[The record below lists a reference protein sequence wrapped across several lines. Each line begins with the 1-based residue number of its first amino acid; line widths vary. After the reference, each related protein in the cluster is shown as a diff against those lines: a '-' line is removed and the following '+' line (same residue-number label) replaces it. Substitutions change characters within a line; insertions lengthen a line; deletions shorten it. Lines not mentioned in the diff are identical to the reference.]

1 MAPVTGNP
9 NVSNRPISG
18 AGFSFAMDK
27 MVSVLS
33 LTHQVDLRSLDVVVC
48 ATGSGLREVALIL
61 RSLWAAGIRAGIVEE
76 SDTDEAQDVAR
87 TIKAPHIVILGECGT
102 LCVRSWN
109 QHDEFFEKYLSN
121 RQELPDYI
129 QKILFEYSAGS
140 ASGVG
145 GGANDSGNA
154 SQIGNQVNSA
164 LNISGGGGGNNN
176 IGRNTFPNCAPSLPG
191 YQVTFCTPEKLTSNV
206 RRRVENQLT
215 QTMSASLMLFGKKE
229 FVHILV
235 VELPA
240 IVMRAI
246 ASTVDPRDPTFKE
259 TRDEVATIIERF
271 PKYKRYIQSI
281 LDEIMDILKSK
292 KTKPIVGI
300 YSMLDTS
307 YKIIL

>member
-1 MAPVTGNP
+1 MAPATGNP
-9 NVSNRPISG
+9 NVANRPISG

-33 LTHQVDLRSLDVVVC
+33 LTHHDDLRSLDVVVC
-48 ATGSGLREVALIL
+48 ATGSGLRDVALIL

-76 SDTDEAQDVAR
+76 SDTEEAQDVAR
-87 TIKAPHIVILGECGT
+87 TIKASHIVILGEGGN

-109 QHDEFFEKYLSN
+109 QHDEFFEKYLSR

-129 QKILFEYSAGS
+129 QKIMFEFSA
-140 ASGVG
+140 ASTGIVG
-145 GGANDSGNA
+145 GTNDLGNS
-154 SQIGNQVNSA
+154 SQISNQVN
-164 LNISGGGGGNNN
+164 LNLSGGGGGNNN
-176 IGRNTFPNCAPSLPG
+176 VGRNTFLNCTPSLPG

-206 RRRVENQLT
+206 RRRVENQLA
-215 QTMSASLMLFGKKE
+215 QTMHASLMLFGKKE

-235 VELPA
+235 VDLPA
-240 IVMRAI
+240 IVLRAI
-246 ASTVDPRDPTFKE
+246 ASTVDAKDPTFKQ
-259 TRDEVATIIERF
+259 TRDEVAFVIERF
-271 PKYKRYIQSI
+271 PKQKRYIQNI

-292 KTKPIVGI
+292 KTTSIVGL

>member
-9 NVSNRPISG
+9 NVANRPISG

-27 MVSVLS
+27 MVSVLN
-33 LTHQVDLRSLDVVVC
+33 LTHHDDLRSLDVVVC
-48 ATGSGLREVALIL
+48 VTGSGLREVALIL

-76 SDTDEAQDVAR
+76 SDTEEAQDVAR
-87 TIKAPHIVILGECGT
+87 TIKAPHIIILGEGGT
-102 LCVRSWN
+102 VCVRSWN
-109 QHDEFFEKYLSN
+109 QYDEFFEKYLCS
-121 RQELPDYI
+121 RQEIPDYI
-129 QKILFEYSAGS
+129 SKILFEYGAGS
-140 ASGVG
+140 AGVG
-145 GGANDSGNA
+145 GSANDSGNTT
-154 SQIGNQVNSA
+154 QTNNQVNGV
-164 LNISGGGGGNNN
+164 LNVSGGGSNNV
-176 IGRNTFPNCAPSLPG
+176 GRNTFPNCTPSLPG

-229 FVHILV
+229 FVHIVV

-240 IVMRAI
+240 IVLRAI

-259 TRDEVATIIERF
+259 TRDEVAIIIERF
-271 PKYKRYIQSI
+271 PKYKRYIQNI
-281 LDEIMDILKSK
+281 LDEIMDILKPK
-292 KTKPIVGI
+292 KTTAIVGL

>member
-9 NVSNRPISG
+9 NVANRPISG

-33 LTHQVDLRSLDVVVC
+33 LTHHVDLRSLDVVVC

-76 SDTDEAQDVAR
+76 SDTEEAQDVAR
-87 TIKAPHIVILGECGT
+87 TIMAPHIVILGEGGT
-102 LCVRSWN
+102 VCVRSWN
-109 QHDEFFEKYLSN
+109 QHDEFFEKYLSS

-129 QKILFEYSAGS
+129 SKILLEYSTGS
-140 ASGVG
+140 TGVG

-154 SQIGNQVNSA
+154 QINNQVNSV
-164 LNISGGGGGNNN
+164 LNVSGGGGGNNN
-176 IGRNTFPNCAPSLPG
+176 IGRNTFLNCTPSLPG

-229 FVHILV
+229 FVHIVV

-240 IVMRAI
+240 IVLRAI

-259 TRDEVATIIERF
+259 TRDEVAMLIERF
-271 PKYKRYIQSI
+271 PKYKRYIQNI
-281 LDEIMDILKSK
+281 FDEIMDILKSK
-292 KTKPIVGI
+292 KTTPIVGL

>member
-33 LTHQVDLRSLDVVVC
+33 LTPHDDLRSLDVVVC
-48 ATGSGLREVALIL
+48 ATGSGLRDVALIL

-76 SDTDEAQDVAR
+76 SDTEEAQDVAR
-87 TIKAPHIVILGECGT
+87 TIKAPHIVILGEGGT
-102 LCVRSWN
+102 VCVRSWN
-109 QHDEFFEKYLSN
+109 QQDEFFEKYLSS

-129 QKILFEYSAGS
+129 QKILFEYSTGPAGVS
-140 ASGVG
+140 

-154 SQIGNQVNSA
+154 QINNQVNSA
-164 LNISGGGGGNNN
+164 LNVSGGSGGSNNV
-176 IGRNTFPNCAPSLPG
+176 GRNTFLNCSPSLPG
-191 YQVTFCTPEKLTSNV
+191 YQVMFCTPEKLTSNV

-229 FVHILV
+229 FVHIVV

-240 IVMRAI
+240 IVLRMI

-259 TRDEVATIIERF
+259 TRDEVGIIIERF
-271 PKYKRYIQSI
+271 PKYKRYIHNI

-292 KTKPIVGI
+292 KTTPIVGL